1 MAVEVLAVV
10 VDLSSS
16 SSLEC
21 ISPAVSNHRRLLAEE
36 TKAVLQLTIGL
47 VVAGDLAMFP

>member
-21 ISPAVSNHRRLLAEE
+21 ISPAGSNHRRLLAEE
-36 TKAVLQLTIGL
+36 TKAVLQLMIGSA
-47 VVAGDLAMFP
+47 VAGDLAMFP